1 MSRPLNLQSS
11 QAACGRLAVLH
22 TYIAAGR
29 SGVVAQYGRS
39 GTLPAEYETG
49 IDQLHM
55 WDYGSWK
62 RLGLRTGKGKGKP
75 RSGRRRPR

>member
-1 MSRPLNLQSS
+1 M
-11 QAACGRLAVLH
+11 LH

-29 SGVVAQYGRS
+29 SGVVAQDGRS

-49 IDQLHM
+49 IDQLQM

-62 RLGLRTGKGKGKP
+62 RLGLRTGKGKGKGKP